1 MTTIPFKKMHAL
13 GNDFVVLDERDL
25 PFALEPAWIARLA
38 DRHRGIGFDQLVLMD
53 EDPELDAHVRFFNA
67 DGSESGACGNAT
79 RCIAR
84 LISEETGKTR
94 IAIRSARGV
103 LRAVKGEGVWSVDM
117 GPPRL
122 EWQDIPLA
130 HDCDTLDVPV
140 DVEGLPRP
148 VAVNMGNPHAVF
160 VVEHLGSIDVAG
172 LGAMLER
179 HGMFPERANIGF
191 VQVLDRGTVRLRVY
205 ERGAGLTLACGSGA
219 CAAMVAVRLKNLVD
233 AEVRFILDG
242 GELLLSWPGDDG
254 VVMTGPTTLAFD
266 GILGD
271 DLLPEPV
278 ES

>member
-25 PFALEPAWIARLA
+25 PFALEPGWVARLA

-84 LISEETGKTR
+84 LICEETGKTQ

-103 LRAVKGEGVWSVDM
+103 LRAVRGDGVWSVDM

-122 EWQDIPLA
+122 DWQDIPLA
-130 HDCDTLDVPV
+130 HECDTLDVPV

-148 VAVNMGNPHAVF
+148 VAVSMGNPHAVF

-191 VQVLDRGTVRLRVY
+191 VQVLDRGTVRLRVF

-233 AEVRFILDG
+233 ADVRFILDG
-242 GELLLSWPGDDG
+242 GELQLSWPGDGG

-271 DLLPEPV
+271 DLLPEPS
-278 ES
+278 EP